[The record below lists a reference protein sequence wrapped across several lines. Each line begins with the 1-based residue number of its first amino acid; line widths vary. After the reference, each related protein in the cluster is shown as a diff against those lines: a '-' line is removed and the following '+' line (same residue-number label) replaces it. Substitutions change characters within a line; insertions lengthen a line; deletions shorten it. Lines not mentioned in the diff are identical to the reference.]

1 MGYTK
6 EQLSFCVGACVPDLI
21 GADCKLLF
29 VGINPGLQTAMTG
42 LHFAHPSNRFWPAMK
57 KAGNVD
63 WVPDVSPTTPAVRV
77 DVFDPPT
84 HVPYPVFRPKGLDH
98 WDVDIS
104 CGMTEAERQDF
115 IARGM
120 GITNLVSR
128 ASVRASDLTSEE
140 LSLGGT
146 RLVRFVDE
154 VRPAIVAVAGVTAY
168 RSAFSDPKA
177 TMGRQA
183 RLFGESA
190 VWVVPNPSGLNAH
203 ETVASLANWYR
214 EVATEAG
221 LK

>member
-6 EQLSFCVGACVPDLI
+6 EQLSYCVGACVPDLI

-42 LHFAHPSNRFWPAMK
+42 IHFAHPSNRFWPAMK
-57 KAGNVD
+57 KAGNVE
-63 WVPDVSPTTPAVRV
+63 WVPDVSPTTPSVRV
-77 DVFDPPT
+77 DPMDLHTEVS
-84 HVPYPVFRPKGLDH
+84 YPVFRPKELDH
-98 WDVDIS
+98 WDVDTTFE
-104 CGMTEAERQDF
+104 MTEAARRDF
-115 IARGM
+115 IRRGM

-140 LSLGGT
+140 LSLGGR
-146 RLVRFVDE
+146 RLVKLVDE

-183 RLFGESA
+183 RLFGESV

-203 ETVASLANWYR
+203 ETVASLADWYR
-214 EVATEAG
+214 EVATKAG
-221 LK
+221 VN